1 MRRMNDKHIIAAV
14 KSVLAENKSLRHPRE
29 PETIGELNFL
39 KETGF
44 WPVPD
49 EKLKAIYNSTRDR
62 LRVTDHI
69 YKNAENA
76 KRTGDIIHDYD
87 PNKVV
92 DIAKNLD
99 MDSDNVVIFQL
110 RTNWDAKNHDYIVNS
125 FNVRT
130 DYDDTRY
137 LNIVF
142 QYDRYPTIKTA
153 WVLKKSLKMKPDLS
167 RYIKSKKERVEKV
180 KAYTDYLK
188 WKDGFK
194 DKDDKKPDNH
204 ANNDSASVEISESQL
219 REIVKQVSIVAI
231 NEQLRH
237 GTLTE
242 TNDYIGDIFRGLKRL
257 GRGIIDSSGLGG
269 KLAELEKNN
278 PKATEIL
285 KRLGVITPE
294 ADKAKEKAENLTNK
308 IIKYIESQYSQ
319 PITASFTK
327 FYNSVCTMIGS
338 PSEANGYQFNNG
350 SVVPSQFYNHC
361 AQMVN
366 QAIGFIKK
374 WLPTHAEDFDEIE
387 AIPDNGL
394 YNGVDNSTRYEVAN
408 KCRQQWTY
416 VHSAFTVLYGVL
428 VHCYEDIK
436 NRFGTVNTMS
446 TKDAMKIVNQ
456 MANTANMM
464 RNSLMRVQAFWFAAQ
479 QQQQNGNNRA

>member
-1 MRRMNDKHIIAAV
+1 MTHINDRCIAAAIRF
-14 KSVLAENKSLRHPRE
+14 VLQEESLRHPRE
-29 PETIGELNFL
+29 PEVIGELNFL

-44 WPVPD
+44 WPVSD

-62 LRVTDHI
+62 LHITQHI
-69 YKNAENA
+69 YNNPKKA
-76 KRTGDIIHDYD
+76 KLTGDILHNYD
-87 PNKVV
+87 PDKVV
-92 DIAKNLD
+92 DIATHLN
-99 MDSDNVVIFQL
+99 MDSDNVLIYQL
-110 RTNWDAKNHDYIVNS
+110 KANWDVDRHDYKINS

-130 DYDDTRY
+130 DYDDKRY
-137 LNIVF
+137 LNVVF
-142 QYDRYPTIKTA
+142 QYDRYPTLKTA
-153 WVLKKSLKMKPDLS
+153 WLWDKGKEMKPDLS
-167 RYIKSKKERVEKV
+167 RYIKSKKERTEKV
-180 KAYTDYLK
+180 NKYIEYLK
-188 WKDGFK
+188 WKDSFK
-194 DKDDKKPDNH
+194 DKDDKKPDNP

-242 TNDYIGDIFRGLKRL
+242 TNDYIGDIFRGLKGL
-257 GRGIIDSSGLGG
+257 GRGVIDSSGLGG

-319 PITASFTK
+319 PITESFTK
-327 FYNSVCTMIGS
+327 FYNSVCAMIGA

-394 YNGVDNSTRYEVAN
+394 YNGVDNNTRYEVAN
-408 KCRQQWTY
+408 KCQQQWTEVY
-416 VHSAFTVLYGVL
+416 SAFTVLYGVL
-428 VHCYEDIK
+428 VHGYEDIK
-436 NRFGTVNTMS
+436 NRFGAVNTMP
-446 TKDAMKIVNQ
+446 TKDVMKIVNQ
-456 MANTANMM
+456 IANSANMI
-464 RNSLMRVQAFWFAAQ
+464 RNSIMRVQAFWFPTQ
-479 QQQQNGNNRA
+479 RQQQNGNNRR